1 MRRILSL
8 SSALALT
15 VMMSSFSYGQTVI
28 EFSFE
33 DRGSSFLNPSTET
46 FGNQIEDT
54 ELAGLAA
61 NPVTITLNENTGTI
75 GGTTSGFTGDARPIG
90 DRLQIT
96 AIAGTG
102 TGATAHFNGSTL
114 EFGIDSVGANPTGG
128 TASDSSTRLD
138 ADFDE
143 SFTLSFNQDIFF
155 RELDLNS
162 LSGSDVFSIQVAGS
176 SPILIANGDADTQDR
191 FDFSGGFAPSGTPG
205 LFIPADTGVEFRA
218 TVGSVGLDNLVLET
232 APVVAQ
238 VPEPSSMLALMGLAG
253 LLAVKRR
260 R

>member
-8 SSALALT
+8 SSVIALT
-15 VMMSSFSYGQTVI
+15 VMMSSFSYADVI

-33 DRGSSFLNPSTET
+33 DRGSSFITPSTET
-46 FGNQIEDT
+46 FGSQIEDT
-54 ELAGLAA
+54 EVAGLAA
-61 NPVTITLNENTGTI
+61 NPVIITLNEDTGNSPDA
-75 GGTTSGFTGDARPIG
+75 TSTDQGDARPVP
-90 DRLQIT
+90 LQIT

-102 TGATAHFNGSTL
+102 TGAAAHFNGGTT
-114 EFGIDSVGANPTGG
+114 EFGIDSIGANPTGG

-143 SFTLSFNQDIFF
+143 SFTLSFSEDLFF
-155 RELDLNS
+155 REIDLTS

-176 SPILIANGDADTQDR
+176 SPILIANGDADTSDR
-191 FDFSGGFAPSGTPG
+191 FDFSGGTAPSGTPG
-205 LFIPADTGVEFRA
+205 LFIAAGTGVEFRA
-218 TVGSVGLDNLVLET
+218 TVGSVGLDNLVLEI
-232 APVVAQ
+232 AA

>member
-8 SSALALT
+8 SSVIALT
-15 VMMSSFSYGQTVI
+15 VMMSNFSYGQTVI

-33 DRGSSFLNPSTET
+33 DRGSSFITPSTET
-46 FGNQIEDT
+46 FGSQIENT

-61 NPVTITLNENTGTI
+61 NPVTITLNEDTGNSPDA
-75 GGTTSGFTGDARPIG
+75 TSGFSGDARPVN

-102 TGATAHFNGSTL
+102 TGADAHFNGGTG
-114 EFGIDSVGANPTGG
+114 EFGIDSSGANPTGG

-143 SFTLSFNQDIFF
+143 SFTLSFNQDLFF
-155 RELDLNS
+155 REIDLTS

-176 SPILIANGDADTQDR
+176 SPILIPNGAADTSDR
-191 FDFSGGFAPSGTPG
+191 FDFSGGTAPSGTPG
-205 LFIPADTGVEFRA
+205 LFIPAGTGVEFRT

-232 APVVAQ
+232 APAAS
-238 VPEPSSMLALMGLAG
+238 VPEPSSMLALVGLAG

>member
-1 MRRILSL
+1 MRRNFIW
-8 SSALALT
+8 SSAIALA
-15 VMMSSFSYGQTVI
+15 VAISSVSYADVI

-33 DRGSSFLNPSTET
+33 DRGSSFITPSTET
-46 FGNQIEDT
+46 FGSQIENT
-54 ELAGLAA
+54 ELAGLVA
-61 NPVTITLNENTGTI
+61 NPVTITLNPDTG
-75 GGTTSGFTGDARPIG
+75 GSPDATSGDTGDARLVP
-90 DRLQIT
+90 LQIT

-102 TGATAHFNGSTL
+102 TGATAHFNGGST
-114 EFGIDSVGANPTGG
+114 EFGIDSIGANPIGG

-143 SFTLSFNQDIFF
+143 SFTLSFSEDLFF
-155 RELDLNS
+155 REIDLTS

-176 SPILIANGDADTQDR
+176 SPILIANGDADTSDR
-191 FDFSGGFAPSGTPG
+191 FDFSGGTAPSGTPG
-205 LFIPADTGVEFRA
+205 LFIAAGTGVEFRA
-218 TVGSVGLDNLVLET
+218 TVGSVGLDNLVLEI
-232 APVVAQ
+232 APVAQ

>member
-8 SSALALT
+8 SSVIALT
-15 VMMSSFSYGQTVI
+15 VMMSSFSYADVI

-33 DRGSSFLNPSTET
+33 DRGSSFITPSNET
-46 FGNQIEDT
+46 FGSQIENT

-61 NPVTITLNENTGTI
+61 NPVTITLNPDTGSSPDA
-75 GGTTSGFTGDARPIG
+75 TSGDSGDARPVA
-90 DRLQIT
+90 LQIT

-102 TGATAHFNGSTL
+102 TGATAHFNGGTT
-114 EFGIDSVGANPTGG
+114 EFGIDSIGANPTGG

-143 SFTLSFNQDIFF
+143 SFTLSFSEDLFF
-155 RELDLNS
+155 REIDLTS

-176 SPILIANGDADTQDR
+176 SPILIPNGAADTQDR
-191 FDFSGGFAPSGTPG
+191 FNFSGGTAPSGTPG
-205 LFIPADTGVEFRA
+205 LFIPAGTGVEFRA
-218 TVGSVGLDNLVLET
+218 TVGSVGLDNLVLEI
-232 APVVAQ
+232 AP
-238 VPEPSSMLALMGLAG
+238 VPEPSSMLALMGLAS

>member
-33 DRGSSFLNPSTET
+33 DRGSPTLGTET
-46 FGNQIEDT
+46 FGSQIEDT
-54 ELAGLAA
+54 ALSGL
-61 NPVTITLNENTGTI
+61 PVTITLNPDTGNSPDAS
-75 GGTTSGFTGDARPIG
+75 SGLTGDARPVG
-90 DRLQIT
+90 DRLEIT

-102 TGATAHFNGSTL
+102 TGADAHFNGSTL
-114 EFGIDSVGANPTGG
+114 EFGIDSSGANPTGG

-143 SFTLSFNQDIFF
+143 SFTLSFNQDLFF
-155 RELDLNS
+155 REIDFNS
-162 LSGSDVFSIQVAGS
+162 LAGSDVFSIQVAGS
-176 SPILIANGDADTQDR
+176 SPILIANGDADTSDR
-191 FDFSGGFAPSGTPG
+191 FDFSGGTAPSGTPG
-205 LFIPADTGVEFRA
+205 LFIAAGTGVEFRA
-218 TVGSVGLDNLVLET
+218 TAGSVGLDNLVLEIAAT
-232 APVVAQ
+232 